1 MVTIDYTGLRLTG
14 ALCINRLTALELHVG
29 VNEHGW
35 AVVEGEAGENALE
48 QLQGAVAGRE
58 QVIMVRDETGAEQP
72 LFAGVIRSAGLITYG
87 GYNRF
92 RIELQSGTIQM
103 DQVKRSRSFQ
113 DVAQTYS
120 QVAQRVASGYEDGAV
135 IPTVGLDKPL
145 EVPVIQYR
153 ETDWEFLKRMA
164 SWCGGVVVPET
175 HYAYP
180 RIWFGFP
187 DRAFTCTFP
196 EDCYTSGISQRYY
209 ELGGP
214 AAGNRRAD
222 FFYYDV
228 PSSQM
233 CDLGWYTVFR
243 GQEFLI
249 CEKWAKL
256 ERGELLFTYRLGKP
270 GLGYGRKEYNDRISG
285 MTILGEVLSTKRET
299 VCLKLDIDEG
309 WAPGG
314 PYPYTW
320 RPETG
325 NMMYCMPQVGTRVSL
340 YFPSCDE
347 QAAIAVNCVR
357 TNGSSCA
364 RMSDP
369 SKRSFVT
376 EHGKEMNL
384 YPQEMSLLG
393 GANGTVKLEDETG
406 ITVSTD
412 KKIRII
418 AKQSVLV
425 NGKTLAV
432 AAPAGELVLA
442 KGNALSGSIES
453 SVIQSSQYDLL
464 AALHTHMEGWNQQT
478 FEAYDD
484 APQEGSFDWGGLIG
498 NVLAGLA
505 AVAAVAF
512 IVGTAGLGA
521 PVVIGAIAVGA
532 TAVIGQA
539 LSDYASGTVSSMET
553 YITTG
558 LLGAVAGAVSG
569 GVGAMIEGAL
579 PAGATALAKMG
590 IVGSSGVLETLIENT
605 IMGQRTTGTDMAFA
619 FVASAGLFGI
629 GDNLIPILNQL
640 RRGGQAVG
648 SMLDNAA
655 KYIDD
660 VLGDIGK
667 QLDTTLDNLAQRIDN
682 LFRNPYAPV
691 LAMEG
696 PPIDVV
702 RQGGSVFDAPMDAL
716 NHLDASVVDA
726 DVPHPPRYGER
737 RIPDDLYAELRDQT
751 PTPEIRDM
759 VNENIDEL
767 IGTPDPAIPGK
778 TIEGRLEADHIVS
791 MDNITR
797 MEGFDQLTY
806 DQQVQVLNCRDN
818 FIGLTKSAN
827 ASKGSKTYEEWVL
840 YRKEN
845 IPINPEFRAKMMAIE
860 KEVEQILQ
868 KMIDDF
874 LQ

>member
-1 MVTIDYTGLRLTG
+1 M
-14 ALCINRLTALELHVG
+14 G

-270 GLGYGRKEYNDRISG
+270 GLGYGRKEYNDKISG

-369 SKRSFVT
+369 SRRSFVT
-376 EHGKEMNL
+376 EHGKELNI
-384 YPQEMSLLG
+384 YPDISL
-393 GANGTVKLEDETG
+393 
-406 ITVSTD
+406 S
-412 KKIRII
+412 
-418 AKQSVLV
+418 
-425 NGKTLAV
+425 
-432 AAPAGELVLA
+432 
-442 KGNALSGSIES
+442 
-453 SVIQSSQYDLL
+453 
-464 AALHTHMEGWNQQT
+464 
-478 FEAYDD
+478 
-484 APQEGSFDWGGLIG
+484 
-498 NVLAGLA
+498 
-505 AVAAVAF
+505 
-512 IVGTAGLGA
+512 
-521 PVVIGAIAVGA
+521 
-532 TAVIGQA
+532 
-539 LSDYASGTVSSMET
+539 
-553 YITTG
+553 
-558 LLGAVAGAVSG
+558 
-569 GVGAMIEGAL
+569 
-579 PAGATALAKMG
+579 
-590 IVGSSGVLETLIENT
+590 
-605 IMGQRTTGTDMAFA
+605 
-619 FVASAGLFGI
+619 
-629 GDNLIPILNQL
+629 
-640 RRGGQAVG
+640 
-648 SMLDNAA
+648 
-655 KYIDD
+655 
-660 VLGDIGK
+660 
-667 QLDTTLDNLAQRIDN
+667 
-682 LFRNPYAPV
+682 
-691 LAMEG
+691 
-696 PPIDVV
+696 
-702 RQGGSVFDAPMDAL
+702 
-716 NHLDASVVDA
+716 
-726 DVPHPPRYGER
+726 
-737 RIPDDLYAELRDQT
+737 
-751 PTPEIRDM
+751 
-759 VNENIDEL
+759 
-767 IGTPDPAIPGK
+767 
-778 TIEGRLEADHIVS
+778 
-791 MDNITR
+791 
-797 MEGFDQLTY
+797 
-806 DQQVQVLNCRDN
+806 
-818 FIGLTKSAN
+818 
-827 ASKGSKTYEEWVL
+827 
-840 YRKEN
+840 
-845 IPINPEFRAKMMAIE
+845 
-860 KEVEQILQ
+860 
-868 KMIDDF
+868 
-874 LQ
+874 

>member
-145 EVPVIQYR
+145 EIPVIQYR

-299 VCLKLDIDEG
+299 VCLKLDIDQG

-384 YPQEMSLLG
+384 YPREMSLLG

-406 ITVSTD
+406 ITISTD

-418 AKQSVLV
+418 ARQSVLV
-425 NGKTLAV
+425 NGKILAV
-432 AAPAGELVLA
+432 SAPAGELVLA

-453 SVIQSSQYDLL
+453 SVTQSGQYDLI
-464 AALHTHMEGWNQQT
+464 AATNTCMEGWNQQT

-505 AVAAVAF
+505 VVGAVALTLVTF
-512 IVGTAGLGA
+512 GA
-521 PVVIGAIAVGA
+521 ATPVVVGAIAVGS
-532 TAVIGQA
+532 VFVVNKGIN
-539 LSDYASGTVSSMET
+539 DYKSGEISSTISYM
-553 YITTG
+553 TTG
-558 LLGAVAGAVSG
+558 LVWSVVGAVTVSG
-569 GVGAMIEGAL
+569 FLYA
-579 PAGATALAKMG
+579 
-590 IVGSSGVLETLIENT
+590 
-605 IMGQRTTGTDMAFA
+605 R
-619 FVASAGLFGI
+619 
-629 GDNLIPILNQL
+629 PILKSVID
-640 RRGGQAVG
+640 AIKDFSWTIPPPSFG
-648 SMLDNAA
+648 S
-655 KYIDD
+655 
-660 VLGDIGK
+660 
-667 QLDTTLDNLAQRIDN
+667 
-682 LFRNPYAPV
+682 
-691 LAMEG
+691 
-696 PPIDVV
+696 
-702 RQGGSVFDAPMDAL
+702 AL
-716 NHLDASVVDA
+716 
-726 DVPHPPRYGER
+726 
-737 RIPDDLYAELRDQT
+737 
-751 PTPEIRDM
+751 
-759 VNENIDEL
+759 EL
-767 IGTPDPAIPGK
+767 IGGGTFTTGVAEGI
-778 TIEGRLEADHIVS
+778 TITG
-791 MDNITR
+791 
-797 MEGFDQLTY
+797 Q
-806 DQQVQVLNCRDN
+806 
-818 FIGLTKSAN
+818 
-827 ASKGSKTYEEWVL
+827 
-840 YRKEN
+840 
-845 IPINPEFRAKMMAIE
+845 
-860 KEVEQILQ
+860 QILTGIGQ
-868 KMIDDF
+868 ILGGALTAGGLLFFSKNFRGSNYERMGHQHGNAPRNNQAQNKQAKDARRAAEKSLGRKLTEDEWRQVHDAITGQGYSYQDIIDLILEMF
-874 LQ
+874 G

>member
-270 GLGYGRKEYNDRISG
+270 GLGYGRKEYNDKISG

-299 VCLKLDIDEG
+299 VCLKLDIDQG

-340 YFPSCDE
+340 YFPNYDE

-369 SKRSFVT
+369 SRRSFVT

-432 AAPAGELVLA
+432 SAPAGELVLA

-464 AALHTHMEGWNQQT
+464 AAHHTHMEGWNQQT

-484 APQEGSFDWGGLIG
+484 SPQEGSFDWGKLLFNVAIGCLAVVAVVGTLGLG
-498 NVLAGLA
+498 TAALVGGLA
-505 AVAAVAF
+505 AVGVCALGDILSGEVSSLGEYIFSGISATITGGALGHIF
-512 IVGTAGLGA
+512 SLNWFKNLSLLGKVGTMASVGFGTGFLDNTA
-521 PVVIGAIAVGA
+521 YQLVFSDDSYDVGA
-532 TAVIGQA
+532 
-539 LSDYASGTVSSMET
+539 
-553 YITTG
+553 
-558 LLGAVAGAVSG
+558 
-569 GVGAMIEGAL
+569 
-579 PAGATALAKMG
+579 
-590 IVGSSGVLETLIENT
+590 
-605 IMGQRTTGTDMAFA
+605 A
-619 FVASAGLFGI
+619 FVAGGISAIFSAGFFLAGEGVKSLVYSI
-629 GDNLIPILNQL
+629 RQRILLSELSRSGEKYSEELILRLGRTASGQL
-640 RRGGQAVG
+640 VWLEQGH
-648 SMLDNAA
+648 
-655 KYIDD
+655 
-660 VLGDIGK
+660 LGDRAAGLAHILDRHGK
-667 QLDTTLDNLAQRIDN
+667 EFTKLGISGSKIIDFIFTAIEQGTVVSKQN
-682 LFRNPYAPV
+682 TR
-691 LAMEG
+691 
-696 PPIDVV
+696 PIYKFIYN
-702 RQGGSVFDAPMDAL
+702 GSVYQMAIQISSNGYIVSANMRSTVEGMVISQVSNIYEIVSSAL
-716 NHLDASVVDA
+716 SGIAIEETA
-726 DVPHPPRYGER
+726 K
-737 RIPDDLYAELRDQT
+737 
-751 PTPEIRDM
+751 
-759 VNENIDEL
+759 NID
-767 IGTPDPAIPGK
+767 
-778 TIEGRLEADHIVS
+778 
-791 MDNITR
+791 
-797 MEGFDQLTY
+797 
-806 DQQVQVLNCRDN
+806 
-818 FIGLTKSAN
+818 
-827 ASKGSKTYEEWVL
+827 KGNE
-840 YRKEN
+840 
-845 IPINPEFRAKMMAIE
+845 
-860 KEVEQILQ
+860 
-868 KMIDDF
+868 
-874 LQ
+874 

>member
-1 MVTIDYTGLRLTG
+1 M
-14 ALCINRLTALELHVG
+14 G

-145 EVPVIQYR
+145 EAPVIQYR
-153 ETDWEFLKRMA
+153 ETDWEFLKRLA

-270 GLGYGRKEYNDRISG
+270 GLGYGRKEYNDKISG

-309 WAPGG
+309 WSPGG

-384 YPQEMSLLG
+384 YPREMSFLG

-412 KKIRII
+412 KKIQIV
-418 AKQSVLV
+418 AQQTVQV
-425 NGKTLAV
+425 NGQTVAV
-432 AAPAGELVLA
+432 SAPAGELVLA
-442 KGNALSGSIES
+442 KGDALSGSVES
-453 SVIQSSQYDLL
+453 SVIQSNQYDLL

-484 APQEGSFDWGGLIG
+484 APQEGSFDWGGLIINILG
-498 NVLAGLA
+498 AACVVAFVVAVTVSTFGVGA
-505 AVAAVAF
+505 AVTAGIAGGMAIMGRAVYDIERGEVSSSGEYFFTAF
-512 IVGTAGLGA
+512 VGTCVGA
-521 PVVIGAIAVGA
+521 ISGFYGSMFLSSASGVVSTAVNRLIHIFLNPNPLIIFRFALSEAQGTFAIGVLSSIAVGFLDNYEKIA
-532 TAVIGQA
+532 PEEIVGWSI
-539 LSDYASGTVSSMET
+539 
-553 YITTG
+553 
-558 LLGAVAGAVSG
+558 VSG
-569 GVGAMIEGAL
+569 ILSIPV
-579 PAGATALAKMG
+579 AKL
-590 IVGSSGVLETLIENT
+590 SGMLRKVLEKYMTRHLEI
-605 IMGQRTTGTDMAFA
+605 QK
-619 FVASAGLFGI
+619 LFGMS
-629 GDNLIPILNQL
+629 N
-640 RRGGQAVG
+640 RE
-648 SMLDNAA
+648 
-655 KYIDD
+655 
-660 VLGDIGK
+660 
-667 QLDTTLDNLAQRIDN
+667 LAQRIRQGILQSVSSDEIKA
-682 LFRNPYAPV
+682 LYGLRNPND
-691 LAMEG
+691 LARAIRDKPKELAKL
-696 PPIDVV
+696 IVDSIIEN
-702 RQGGSVFDAPMDAL
+702 GGS
-716 NHLDASVVDA
+716 
-726 DVPHPPRYGER
+726 
-737 RIPDDLYAELRDQT
+737 LY
-751 PTPEIRDM
+751 
-759 VNENIDEL
+759 
-767 IGTPDPAIPGK
+767 
-778 TIEGRLEADHIVS
+778 H
-791 MDNITR
+791 ITR
-797 MEGFDQLTY
+797 EELFDVAEELATY
-806 DQQVQVLNCRDN
+806 FLSE
-818 FIGLTKSAN
+818 I
-827 ASKGSKTYEEWVL
+827 ASHIKEKNSEENNSSDL
-840 YRKEN
+840 GE
-845 IPINPEFRAKMMAIE
+845 E
-860 KEVEQILQ
+860 
-868 KMIDDF
+868 
-874 LQ
+874 